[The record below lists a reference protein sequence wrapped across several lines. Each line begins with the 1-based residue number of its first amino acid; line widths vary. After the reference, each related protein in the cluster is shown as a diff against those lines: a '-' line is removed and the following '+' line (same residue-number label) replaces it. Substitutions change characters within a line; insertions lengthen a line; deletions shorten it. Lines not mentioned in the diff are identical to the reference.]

1 MLYTLS
7 IVTCWV
13 RPLKVLLIPNVVV
26 SDGLI
31 YTNNWVDVNLIYVA
45 SDREK

>member
-1 MLYTLS
+1 MYTLS

-13 RPLKVLLIPNVVV
+13 RPLKVLLIPNIVV

-31 YTNNWVDVNLIYVA
+31 YVNKWVDVDLIYVA
-45 SDREK
+45 SDQEK